1 MSYVYIKPG
10 GFNIKNMIIKEYNN
24 NLVLNY
30 RDSNI
35 SITLKNIIFKIT
47 SNPIIIDDNK
57 SDNKTK
63 FLKILLSDQL
73 LKNLILIDNK
83 IQIYANMNNIIY
95 IPIVKKYKEYKYI
108 TLYLQEE
115 IELKD
120 TNKVDTYIMLKFK
133 MINGQYQSR
142 IHTYKMNIIDN

>member
-57 SDNKTK
+57 SDNKEIWK
-63 FLKILLSDQL
+63 KIKRCSC
-73 LKNLILIDNK
+73 KNTMLYNF
-83 IQIYANMNNIIY
+83 YN
-95 IPIVKKYKEYKYI
+95 VKYNYSS
-108 TLYLQEE
+108 L
-115 IELKD
+115 
-120 TNKVDTYIMLKFK
+120 
-133 MINGQYQSR
+133 
-142 IHTYKMNIIDN
+142 